1 VGRIRSWLDV
11 TAPSSTWAGIVG
23 SVLVVAA
30 GTLAVYP
37 LKTQVDVRSLDAVY
51 IPGVLFVAAKW
62 GARIGLFCALLSGV
76 VFDLAHNPPTLGF
89 GIPGADAIV
98 FVLVALAAVFVA
110 GLSERMRAAEE
121 RRRLEGIARARM
133 VVAADE
139 ERRRVVRDL
148 HDGAQQRLVHA
159 VITLKLAQQAL
170 ADADGEAGDLVGEA
184 LDQTERA
191 NVELREL
198 AHGILPSALTRGG
211 LRAGIEELVERAPLP
226 ITVDV
231 TAERFPAG
239 IEATAYFVVSEALT
253 NVVKY
258 AHADRVDLAVRVEH
272 GVLQIDVRDDGIGGA
287 HSEGTS
293 GLSGLEDRVSTFGG
307 SLVIESP
314 PSRGTRVLACVP
326 LPAGD

>member
-11 TAPSSTWAGIVG
+11 TEPSSTRVG
-23 SVLVVAA
+23 SVGAVLAVAV
-30 GTLAVYP
+30 GTLAIYP

-51 IPGVLFVAAKW
+51 IPGVLFVSAKW
-62 GARIGLFCALLSGV
+62 GARIGLFCALLSGI
-76 VFDLAHNPPTLGF
+76 VFDVAHDPPTLGF

-98 FVLVALAAVFVA
+98 FVLVASAAVFVA
-110 GLSERMRAAEE
+110 SLSERTRAAEE

-159 VITLKLAQQAL
+159 AITLKLAQRAL
-170 ADADGEAGDLVGEA
+170 AGADGEAGDLVGEA
-184 LDQTERA
+184 LSQTERA
-191 NVELREL
+191 NLELGEL

-211 LRAGIEELVERAPLP
+211 LREGIAELVARVPLP
-226 ITVDV
+226 VTLDV

-258 AHADRVDLAVRVEH
+258 AHADRVEVAVWVER
-272 GVLQIDVRDDGIGGA
+272 GALQVDIRDDGIGGA
-287 HSEGTS
+287 HTEGAS
-293 GLSGLEDRVSTFGG
+293 GLSGLEDRVSSFNGT
-307 SLVIESP
+307 LVIESP
-314 PSRGTRVLACVP
+314 PSRGTRVHASVP
-326 LPAGD
+326 VPVEI